1 VDGASHI
8 SARPERVLLV
18 DDDQDILRFIEM
30 LMRREGFR
38 DISTA
43 DEGGEGL
50 RLAMSLLSDLVL
62 TNVQMARISGFEMV
76 EKIRRDLTEPCII
89 FVTSKDG
96 PGDRDTGLG
105 VGGDGYITKPFDPDD
120 FVHVV
125 DRILAGTSERREGLA
140 DRRRASD

>member
-1 VDGASHI
+1 
-8 SARPERVLLV
+8 
-18 DDDQDILRFIEM
+18 
-30 LMRREGFR
+30 
-38 DISTA
+38 
-43 DEGGEGL
+43 
-50 RLAMSLLSDLVL
+50 MSLLPDLVL

-96 PGDRDTGLG
+96 PGARDTGLG

-125 DRILAGTSERREGLA
+125 DGILAGTSERRGGLA